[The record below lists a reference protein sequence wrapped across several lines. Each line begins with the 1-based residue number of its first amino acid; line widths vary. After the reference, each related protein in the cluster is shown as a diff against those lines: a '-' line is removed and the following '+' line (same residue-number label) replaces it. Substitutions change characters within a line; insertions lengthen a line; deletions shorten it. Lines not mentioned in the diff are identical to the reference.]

1 MISWQDILRKGKS
14 IAIVGLSPKTWRASY
29 GVAKYL
35 KDAGYRIYP
44 VNPELLSPFWGLPVS
59 KNLSE
64 IHEVDVINVF
74 RKSEDLSGLVHEI
87 CELPWAPK
95 MCWFQVN
102 MRLELSDEQRLTQKG
117 ILVVKDKC
125 LMVEHRLMD

>member
-87 CELPWAPK
+87 CELPWTPK
-95 MCWFQVN
+95 MCWFQLN

>member
-14 IAIVGLSPKTWRASY
+14 IAIVGLSPKPWRASY

-74 RKSEDLSGLVHEI
+74 RKSEDLSRLVHEI
-87 CELPWAPK
+87 CELSWTPK
-95 MCWFQVN
+95 MCWFQLN